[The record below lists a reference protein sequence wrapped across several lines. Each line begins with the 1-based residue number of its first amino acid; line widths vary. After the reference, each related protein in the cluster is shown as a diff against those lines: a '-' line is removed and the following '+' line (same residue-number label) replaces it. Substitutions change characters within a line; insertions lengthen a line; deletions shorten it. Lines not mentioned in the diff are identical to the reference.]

1 MSLTLLYY
9 RGAVLGQW
17 LEHCWPTGECSVGAM
32 VRAVL
37 GQWWELCWPTGE
49 SSVGAVVRAVLAHWW
64 EQCWGSGENV
74 CLPPMGQV
82 WIWPWRYMWV
92 DFVGSRLCSQRFL
105 PGCSGFAF
113 KCYPCSAAPVQTLK
127 DVMGPQCFALVV
139 NLLTL
144 TYWHLI
150 YLLLTFDLL
159 IPDIWFWSHLDVHL
173 ISYTIL
179 DLYRIVWLLHFQTTE
194 T

>member
-1 MSLTLLYY
+1 
-9 RGAVLGQW
+9 
-17 LEHCWPTGECSVGAM
+17 M

-37 GQWWELCWPTGE
+37 AHWWVQCWGNGE

-64 EQCWGSGENV
+64 KQCWGSGESSVGPLVRQCWGSGENV

-92 DFVGSRLCSQRFL
+92 DFVGYRLCSLRFL

-144 TYWHLI
+144 TYWRLI